1 MSKELEVQLEPD
13 LILDE
18 EIGGASA
25 ARQKIIDQINN
36 FKPDE
41 FDETPWTNPR
51 KIRPLPKQE
60 AFMLSE
66 AQVTFYGGLIAG
78 PFIQ

>member
-1 MSKELEVQLEPD
+1 MSEDNLNFEM
-13 LILDE
+13 DE

-25 ARQKIIDQINN
+25 ARQRIVDRINSLDVDN
-36 FKPDE
+36 FDV
-41 FDETPWTNPR
+41 TPWTDPK

-60 AFMLSE
+60 EFMLSK

-78 PFIQ
+78 PLIQ